1 MKKFF
6 CALVLVVLTVL
17 LVGCSESA
25 APSNTNP
32 KNLYGIITLPNGD
45 IVEGEIKEYHR
56 YSEGSVEVIIGEKI
70 YYVHSAR
77 IAIIKSLST
86 EEGRDAKCVGN
97 TNS

>member
-17 LVGCSESA
+17 LVGCSEGA

-45 IVEGEIKEYHR
+45 IVEGEIKEYHL
-56 YSEGSVEVIIGEKI
+56 YVDGFVKVILDEKI

-77 IAIIKSLST
+77 IAIIKTLST
-86 EEGRDAKCVGN
+86 DKGGEEE
-97 TNS
+97 